1 MIDFRKVYREL
12 SDSEKALINSIKA
25 TAEHLDSLYEQ
36 LPTAQGRYVA
46 VARTHLET
54 SVMYAVKAGT

>member
-12 SDSEKALINSIKA
+12 SLQEKALINSIKA

-36 LPTAQGRYVA
+36 LLTAQGRYVA